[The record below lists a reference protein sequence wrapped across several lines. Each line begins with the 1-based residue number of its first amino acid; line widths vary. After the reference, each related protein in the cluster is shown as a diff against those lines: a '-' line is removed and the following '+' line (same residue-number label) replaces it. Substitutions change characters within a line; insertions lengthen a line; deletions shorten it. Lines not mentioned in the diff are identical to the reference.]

1 MLINVV
7 VNRLSLYRS
16 FIFSSYNLLTV
27 VVSCCG
33 VVVPSP
39 SVVGSVGGACV
50 DVVLC
55 LPHGYSYLY
64 TKFVPKWLP
73 ATCVQF
79 VVYSPCTKMAACH
92 VCTVCCVQCLYQK

>member
-55 LPHGYSYLY
+55 LPHGYSRLDSGIVR
-64 TKFVPKWLP
+64 F
-73 ATCVQF
+73 
-79 VVYSPCTKMAACH
+79 
-92 VCTVCCVQCLYQK
+92 

>member
-1 MLINVV
+1 MRKQSNLKNPFGSKFLIFSVKKNKMLINVV

-55 LPHGYSYLY
+55 LPHGYS
-64 TKFVPKWLP
+64 
-73 ATCVQF
+73 
-79 VVYSPCTKMAACH
+79 
-92 VCTVCCVQCLYQK
+92 TVG